1 MFNRSCW
8 LIFAALLP
16 LSSLAVPFW
25 GAQESRP
32 VETAPGD
39 LEQGEFVWNAA
50 ASPAGPVVVLVSL
63 GEQRA
68 YVYRNGVEIGVT
80 TISSGKGGYET
91 PTGVFVVLQKDKDH
105 RSKTYNNAPMPYTQR
120 LTWGGVA
127 LHAGGLPG
135 YPSSHGCV
143 HLPSKFA
150 EELFAV
156 SPMGMTVVV
165 VDERTAPADVAH
177 PPAFA
182 PVDAVTGVASV
193 PARLA
198 ADQEFRLEPEKSPHG
213 PVSILISAAD
223 QRVLVLRNGVEIGRA
238 RVAIRDPKSPLGT
251 HAYVMTAD
259 HLDAPHPVS
268 PDGRMEKWV
277 AVAMPGHFDEAGR
290 TLSHEAAARIAFP
303 EGFLRAI
310 HLLLAPGSTMFVTD
324 APILEEN
331 SASGFTVLSDGPP
344 EEIAQ
349 NR

>member
-1 MFNRSCW
+1 MLKRNRW
-8 LIFAALLP
+8 AILVALLP
-16 LSSLAVPFW
+16 LSTHAVPFW

-39 LEQGEFVWNAA
+39 LKQGEFVWNAA

-165 VDERTAPADVAH
+165 VDERTAPAEVAH

-182 PVDAVTGVASV
+182 PVDATTGVASV
-193 PARLA
+193 PERLA
-198 ADQEFRLEPEKSPHG
+198 TDQEFRLEPEKSPHG

-223 QRVLVLRNGVEIGRA
+223 RRVLVLRNGVEIGRA
-238 RVAIRDPKSPLGT
+238 RVTIRDPDSPLGT
-251 HAYVMTAD
+251 HAFVMTAD
-259 HLDAPHPVS
+259 RLDAPHPVS
-268 PDGRMEKWV
+268 PDGRMEKWI
-277 AVAMPGHFDEAGR
+277 AIAMPGHFDEAGR
-290 TLSHEAAARIAFP
+290 ALSQEAAARVTVP
-303 EGFLRAI
+303 EGFLRAV
-310 HLLLAPGSTMFVTD
+310 HLLLAPGATMFVTD
-324 APILEEN
+324 APILAEN
-331 SASGFTVLSDGPP
+331 TTSAFTVLSDGPP
-344 EEIAQ
+344 AEAAI
-349 NR
+349 N